1 MVQNRQCLLK
11 YKFTLSSEFIPT
23 IHGYCLQ
30 SAYECLDEIHQ
41 HKKLPNGKYRN
52 NQSNFAGK
60 GISVTLFMIEHM
72 IIKFNEN

>member
-11 YKFTLSSEFIPT
+11 YKFILSSEFILT

-30 SAYECLDEIHQ
+30 LAYECLDEIHQ
-41 HKKLPNGKYRN
+41 HKKWPNGKYRN

-60 GISVTLFMIEHM
+60 GISGN
-72 IIKFNEN
+72 IIYDRAHDHKI